1 MTYFLFP
8 GQGSQVPGMAKDFHE
23 GSTPA
28 REALDAAETVLGPGF
43 LDTVFNGTPEDVT
56 DTRIAQTGLVAVG
69 VAIARHLESEGHQ
82 PQGCAG
88 HSVGEIAA
96 LVVAQS
102 LEFEDAL
109 RLTRERA
116 RLMAEEAPEGTMAAV
131 MGMAPEAIE
140 DVLPDGGAEIANYN
154 GPQQTI
160 IAGTKGAIEAAA
172 DILKDAG
179 AKRVIPLRVS
189 GAFHSSLM
197 RKPAEQFGRF
207 VEALDFRT
215 PQIRFVSSVTGQ
227 EETDPGT
234 IKKLL
239 AKQLDSAVR
248 WTDVM
253 KTIGPVPAVETGPG
267 RTLQGL
273 AKRTEGAP
281 VVALAGTLDA
291 ANTINASC

>member
-8 GQGSQVPGMAKDFHE
+8 GQGSQAPGMGKDFHQA
-23 GSTPA
+23 SAPA
-28 REALDAAETVLGPGF
+28 REALDTAETILGPGF
-43 LDTVFNGTPEDVT
+43 LDTVFNGTPEEVT
-56 DTRIAQTGLVAVG
+56 DTRIAQTALVAVG
-69 VAIARHLESEGHQ
+69 VAIARHLESRGLQ
-82 PQGCAG
+82 PDGCAG

-102 LEFEDAL
+102 LAFEDAL

-140 DVLPDGGAEIANYN
+140 EALSEGDAGIANYN

-160 IAGTKGAIEAAA
+160 IAGTRDAVEAATA
-172 DILKDAG
+172 VLEDAG
-179 AKRVIPLRVS
+179 AKRVMPLRVS

-207 VEALDFRT
+207 VEDLEFRA

-227 EETDPGT
+227 QETDPGT
-234 IKKLL
+234 LKKLL
-239 AKQLDSAVR
+239 ARQLDSPVR

-253 KTIGPVPAVETGPG
+253 NAIGPVPAIETGPG
-267 RTLQGL
+267 NTLKGL
-273 AKRTEGAP
+273 ARRTEGAP
-281 VVALAGTLDA
+281 KVALAGTLDLA
-291 ANTINASC
+291 DAIKAP